1 LSALPAE
8 GVESAKLEAL
18 LMKRTLSFFVVSL
31 IIALPLVAQGLG
43 ELFQKAKEQV
53 KTAHWADALKTLDAL
68 DGASRE
74 PGFETQR
81 KQLEPA
87 LAFYRGVCLAN
98 TDRPADAQ
106 TQFETYLAV
115 SPNASLDRAMY
126 SKKAVDAFEKAQK
139 KMSRQ
144 GESALGPSLAAA
156 YRDFRMTDG
165 AMVEPPKENWTEGP
179 VKVLLTP
186 EEKREWAG
194 LSDAVSRSEFVTKF
208 WLARD
213 PRPETPENEFR
224 QDFEKRIAFADKYFV
239 QDETRGSLTDR
250 GLVFLL
256 LGPPTYA
263 GRSPIG
269 TGDDTSDSQGLSSV
283 GRHDAENAVA
293 DARGSSGNARMSTGK
308 TSAIVDRS
316 NGAGSSIRDAAANWR
331 EVWHYRRELLPS
343 GVPYQQVDFEFI
355 SRKGYGKN
363 VLQRDS
369 AALATMDAARQKLRA
384 SAGKS
389 S

>member
-1 LSALPAE
+1 
-8 GVESAKLEAL
+8 
-18 LMKRTLSFFVVSL
+18 MKRTLSFFVLSL
-31 IIALPLVAQGLG
+31 AMALPLVAQGLG

-68 DGASRE
+68 DGASHAPGLE
-74 PGFETQR
+74 PQR

-139 KMSRQ
+139 KMSGQ
-144 GESALGPSLAAA
+144 GESASGASSLAAA

-165 AMVEPPKENWTEGP
+165 ATMEPPKENWTEGP

-208 WLARD
+208 WTARD
-213 PRPETPENEFR
+213 PRPETHENEFR
-224 QDFEKRIAFADKYFV
+224 QDFEKRVAFADKYFV

-250 GLVFLL
+250 GSVFLL

-283 GRHDAENAVA
+283 GRHDAELAVA
-293 DARGSSGNARMSTGK
+293 EARGSSGRLSTGK

-316 NGAGSSIRDAAANWR
+316 SGGGTSVRDASANWR
-331 EVWHYRRELLPS
+331 EVWHYRREVLPA

-355 SRKGYGKN
+355 TRKGYGKN

-369 AALATMDAARQKLRA
+369 TALATLEAARQKMRA
-384 SAGKS
+384 AAGKS

>member
-1 LSALPAE
+1 LPALPAE

-18 LMKRTLSFFVVSL
+18 LMKRTLSFFVLSL
-31 IIALPLVAQGLG
+31 IALPLVAQGLG

-74 PGFETQR
+74 PGLETPR
-81 KQLEPA
+81 KQLAPA

-139 KMSRQ
+139 KMSGQ
-144 GESALGPSLAAA
+144 GESASGPSLAAA

-165 AMVEPPKENWTEGP
+165 ATMEPPKETWTEGP

-208 WLARD
+208 WAARD

-224 QDFEKRIAFADKYFV
+224 EDFVKRVAFADKFFV

-250 GLVFLL
+250 GTVFLL

-263 GRSPIG
+263 GRAPLG

-283 GRHDAENAVA
+283 GRHDAEVAVA
-293 DARGSSGNARMSTGK
+293 EARGSGSGGARLSTSK
-308 TSAIVDRS
+308 TNSIVDRS

-331 EVWHYRRELLPS
+331 EIWHYRREVLPA

-355 SRKGYGKN
+355 TRKGYGKN

-369 AALATMDAARQKLRA
+369 PALTTLDAARRKLRA
-384 SAGKS
+384 AAGKS

>member
-1 LSALPAE
+1 
-8 GVESAKLEAL
+8 
-18 LMKRTLSFFVVSL
+18 MKRILSFFVLALV
-31 IIALPLVAQGLG
+31 IALPLSAEGLG

-53 KTAHWADALKTLDAL
+53 KSARWDEALKTLDGL
-68 DGASRE
+68 DAASRQ
-74 PGFETQR
+74 PGLEAQR
-81 KQLEPA
+81 TQLEPA
-87 LAFYRGVCLAN
+87 LAFYRAVCFAN
-98 TDRPADAQ
+98 TDRPAEAQ
-106 TQFETYLAV
+106 TNFETYLAAT
-115 SPNASLDRAMY
+115 PNASLDRGMY
-126 SKKAVDAFEKAQK
+126 SKKTMEAFERAQK
-139 KMSRQ
+139 KRGLQSEPSS
-144 GESALGPSLAAA
+144 GASSLAAA
-156 YRDFRMTDG
+156 YRDFRMSDG
-165 AMVEPPKENWTEGP
+165 ATTEPPKENWTEGP

-186 EEKREWAG
+186 DEKREWAG
-194 LSDAVSRSEFVTKF
+194 LSDAVSRSEFITKF

-213 PRPETPENEFR
+213 PKAETPENEFR
-224 QDFEKRIAFADKYFV
+224 QDFEKRIAFADKWFV

-263 GRSPIG
+263 GRSPLG
-269 TGDDTSDSQGLSSV
+269 TGDDSSDSQGLSST
-283 GRHDAENAVA
+283 GRHDAANAVA
-293 DARGSSGNARMSTGK
+293 DARGSGGAKLSTGK
-308 TSAIVDRS
+308 TSAIIDRS
-316 NGAGSSIRDAAANWR
+316 MGAGATVRDASANWR

-355 SRKGYGKN
+355 TRRGYGKN

>member
-1 LSALPAE
+1 
-8 GVESAKLEAL
+8 
-18 LMKRTLSFFVVSL
+18 MKRTLSFFVLSL
-31 IIALPLVAQGLG
+31 AMALPLVAQGLG

-53 KTAHWADALKTLDAL
+53 KTVHWVDALKTLDAL
-68 DGASRE
+68 DGASRAPGLE
-74 PGFETQR
+74 PQR

-139 KMSRQ
+139 KMSGQ
-144 GESALGPSLAAA
+144 GESASGAYSLAAS
-156 YRDFRMTDG
+156 YRDFRMTEG
-165 AMVEPPKENWTEGP
+165 ATMEPPKENWTEGP

-208 WLARD
+208 WTARD
-213 PRPETPENEFR
+213 QRPETPENECR
-224 QDFEKRIAFADKYFV
+224 QDFEKRVAFADKYFV

-250 GLVFLL
+250 GSVFLL

-283 GRHDAENAVA
+283 GRHDAELAVA
-293 DARGSSGNARMSTGK
+293 EARGSSGRLSTGQDERDRRPVQRRGDFGERRLRQLARGLALPAGGTTRGSRLPAGGFRFHQPK
-308 TSAIVDRS
+308 GLREECPPARSGRAVDTGRRSAEAES
-316 NGAGSSIRDAAANWR
+316 
-331 EVWHYRRELLPS
+331 RRQDLLK
-343 GVPYQQVDFEFI
+343 
-355 SRKGYGKN
+355 RK
-363 VLQRDS
+363 S
-369 AALATMDAARQKLRA
+369 
-384 SAGKS
+384 
-389 S
+389 

>member
-1 LSALPAE
+1 
-8 GVESAKLEAL
+8 
-18 LMKRTLSFFVVSL
+18 MKRTLSFFVLSL
-31 IIALPLVAQGLG
+31 AMALPLVAQGLG

-53 KTAHWADALKTLDAL
+53 KTAHWVDALKTLDAL
-68 DGASRE
+68 DGASRAPGLE
-74 PGFETQR
+74 PQR

-139 KMSRQ
+139 KMSGQ
-144 GESALGPSLAAA
+144 GESASGAYSLAAS
-156 YRDFRMTDG
+156 YRDFRMTEG
-165 AMVEPPKENWTEGP
+165 ATMEPPKENWTEGP

-208 WLARD
+208 WTARD
-213 PRPETPENEFR
+213 QRPETPENECR
-224 QDFEKRIAFADKYFV
+224 QDFEKRVAFADKYFV

-250 GLVFLL
+250 GSVFLL

-283 GRHDAENAVA
+283 GRHDAELAVA
-293 DARGSSGNARMSTGK
+293 EARGSSGRLSTGK

-316 NGAGSSIRDAAANWR
+316 SGGGTSVRDASANWR
-331 EVWHYRRELLPS
+331 EVWHYRREVLPA
-343 GVPYQQVDFEFI
+343 GVAYQQVDFDFI

-363 VLQRDS
+363 VLQRDP
-369 AALATMDAARQKLRA
+369 AALSTLDAARQKLRA
-384 SAGKS
+384 AGKIS
-389 S
+389 